1 MDQPIFSACDTV
13 EDIDAR
19 SPDVPGRHTQRSI
32 VHATVAALG
41 VSGTVAPKE
50 LFPILVFVGDM
61 VGEVDVSIQTVRKVQ
76 DKGLVFVLIMEVSI
90 RAHTRTAPE

>member
-13 EDIDAR
+13 VDIDAS

-41 VSGTVAPKE
+41 VSGKAALKE
-50 LFPILVFVGDM
+50 LFPILVFVEDM
-61 VGEVDVSIQTVRKVQ
+61 VVEVDVNIQTVRKVQ
-76 DKGLVFVLIMEVSI
+76 GKGLVFVLIMEVSI
-90 RAHTRTAPE
+90 HAHTRTAPD